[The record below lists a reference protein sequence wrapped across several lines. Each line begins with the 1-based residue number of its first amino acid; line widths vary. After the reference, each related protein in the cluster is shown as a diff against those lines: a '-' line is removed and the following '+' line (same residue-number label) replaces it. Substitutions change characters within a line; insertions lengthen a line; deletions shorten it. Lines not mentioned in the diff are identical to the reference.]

1 MNPFLDRS
9 FEQYYEASPLT
20 LIDIGASGGVH
31 GRWKPLREHL
41 RVVGF
46 EPDERAFRDL
56 MDTQGPDGAFTY
68 INSALHSTPTEIEF
82 YLTRKHENSSILA
95 PNTKLLES
103 FPDSGRFDVIGSTNI
118 KVTTLDNA
126 LRESRIGD
134 VDFIKIDT
142 QGSELFILQGA
153 TEILSQS
160 VFGMEVEV
168 EFVDIYREQP
178 FFADVDKFLRG
189 LGLVLFDLNP
199 FYWKREVGEGIGG
212 RKGQIIFADALYFK
226 SHDQL
231 FNPLGCGKSKLLKA
245 ISICVVYGYFDYA
258 LSICEEALK
267 QNIFSEHEY
276 KLATEKLKRPRHLS
290 VHLPRFR
297 GRNKLAHIFYIFYD
311 ILRTHSWAHSGRAL
325 GNDSGCV
332 FRG

>member
-1 MNPFLDRS
+1 M
-9 FEQYYEASPLT
+9 
-20 LIDIGASGGVH
+20 IDVGASGGVH
-31 GRWKPLREHL
+31 GRWKPLKEHL

-46 EPDERAFRDL
+46 EPDERAFRNL
-56 MDTQGPDGAFTY
+56 LDTQGTDGAFTY
-68 INSALHSTPTEIEF
+68 INSALHKAPAEIEF
-82 YLTRKHENSSILA
+82 FLTRKPENSSTLV

-103 FPDSGRFDVIGSTNI
+103 FPDPGRFDVIVSTNI
-118 KVTTLDNA
+118 EVTTLDNA
-126 LRESRIGD
+126 LRESGIGD

-168 EFVDIYREQP
+168 EFVDIYKGQP
-178 FFADVDKFLRG
+178 LFADVDKFLRE
-189 LGLVLFDLNP
+189 LGFVLFDLNP
-199 FYWKREVGEGIGG
+199 YYWKRELGEGIGG

-226 SHDQL
+226 SLDQL
-231 FNPLGCGKSKLLKA
+231 FDPTACSKSKLLKA

-258 LSICEEALK
+258 LSICGEALK
-267 QNIFSEHEY
+267 QKIFSDNEY
-276 KLATEKLKRPRHLS
+276 KLATETLKRPRHLS

-297 GRNKLAHIFYIFYD
+297 GRDNIAHIFYIFYD

-325 GNDSGCV
+325 GNESGRV